1 MTRHAVGGRG
11 VLAALALGMA
21 LIAAGTVGLVLA
33 RGGPV
38 AGPPL
43 ARVPAPDGPAAGVP
57 WPAAAGQAA
66 APVRLTIP
74 AIGVRT
80 RLIRLGLTKAG
91 TLQLAGNNP

>member
-38 AGPPL
+38 AGPPRR
-43 ARVPAPDGPAAGVP
+43 ARPRHQSG
-57 WPAAAGQAA
+57 
-66 APVRLTIP
+66 
-74 AIGVRT
+74 
-80 RLIRLGLTKAG
+80 
-91 TLQLAGNNP
+91 